1 MSRQRAEAWAETL
14 GRELVTTEPAVHAAL
29 TAISGGLD
37 EMRAMAGLVQHLS
50 KVVQI
55 YQARELKELRE
66 QPPPMLVLSREEL
79 AARYP
84 QPTGEVYVDYVDPTG
99 RDS

>member
-1 MSRQRAEAWAETL
+1 MTRERAEAWADEL
-14 GRELVTTEPAVHAAL
+14 GRELVTTDPAVHAAL
-29 TAISGGLD
+29 MAIAGGLD

-66 QPPPMLVLSREEL
+66 QPPRTLVLSREDKDW
-79 AARYP
+79 RGWVP
-84 QPTGEVYVDYVDPTG
+84 
-99 RDS
+99 